1 LGTCGG
7 LEPSLPPPRDL
18 RIQLKWGPAS
28 ELVLT
33 RAGSLKAQEEVGCRP
48 PMRVFLLLAAASAA
62 AAFSPASFILPAS
75 HTAAKFGSH
84 AAYSGATPARV
95 ELGNGNVQVGP
106 RILGPVTPWR
116 MQMNTESR
124 GARRTET
131 VNHLDTARERAL
143 RHLKLSWRPR
153 AAPRS
158 AAPRHRRR
166 RAPHGGFLW
175 RGHHWRRWRRR
186 LCIRR

>member
-33 RAGSLKAQEEVGCRP
+33 RAGSLKA
-48 PMRVFLLLAAASAA
+48 
-62 AAFSPASFILPAS
+62 FILPAS